1 MSARSPQHGRG
12 RRRLLLALAMLCIAA
27 LGIGYYLYT
36 GQATPP
42 PRGFVGHGD
51 PIDPP
56 VRLPNMALS
65 LLGSG
70 AAGAAPAKTVA
81 YTDFEF
87 FRRKW
92 TFLYWGQ
99 GLCPERCRASLEITR
114 QVRSALDRDMDRV
127 QRVFIVDGSCCD
139 MDFLRAQ
146 LDLIAVRA
154 DSDASPL
161 LALLSS
167 AIHTNATAAE
177 RIYLIDPSGR
187 LVISYPPDTKPQD
200 LLADLKYL
208 MGSYRAD
215 SIDSRPAAAG
225 RSTRGAAVPQIED

>member
-1 MSARSPQHGRG
+1 
-12 RRRLLLALAMLCIAA
+12 MLCIAA
-27 LGIGYYLYT
+27 LGIAFYLYT
-36 GQATPP
+36 GHATWP
-42 PRGFVGHGD
+42 PRGFVGHGE
-51 PIDPP
+51 PFDPP

-70 AAGAAPAKTVA
+70 AAGAAPPKTVA

-92 TFLYWGQ
+92 TLLYWGQ

-127 QRVFIVDGSCCD
+127 QRVFIADGWCCD

-146 LDLIAVRA
+146 QELITVRA
-154 DSDASPL
+154 GSDASPL

-167 AIHTNATAAE
+167 AMHTNATAAE

-187 LVISYPPDTKPQD
+187 LVMSYAPNVKPQD

-215 SIDSRPAAAG
+215 SVDSRPAAAG
-225 RSTRGAAVPQIED
+225 RSTGAAAVPQIED